1 MNISQDPKESSQN
14 FLFRGIELREK
25 LLWKLSEE
33 DEGEQF
39 SPELIQRKFLRS
51 IETGLLSEAVK
62 LQLKPYPSNP
72 RIKDEELI
80 ERMNEAA
87 NLEQE

>member
-1 MNISQDPKESSQN
+1 M
-14 FLFRGIELREK
+14 
-25 LLWKLSEE
+25 SEQ

-62 LQLKPYPSNP
+62 LQLKTYLSNP

-80 ERMNEAA
+80 ERVNEAA
-87 NLEQE
+87 ILEQERQQKLREQKS